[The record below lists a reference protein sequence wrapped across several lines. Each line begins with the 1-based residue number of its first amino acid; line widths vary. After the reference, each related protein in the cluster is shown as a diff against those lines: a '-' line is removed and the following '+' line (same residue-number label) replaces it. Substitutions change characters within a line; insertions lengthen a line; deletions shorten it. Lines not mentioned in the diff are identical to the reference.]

1 MLSRL
6 GNWIREFSE
15 DEAAAPAGDSEWAQ
29 TLAGLLVE
37 AAMADGILDDGER
50 EQIARV
56 LHGQLELGEADIGA
70 MIDKAVAYQKARVE
84 IHGLTRAI
92 RAETEPED
100 RVAIM
105 EMAWMVVLADGELHE
120 YESQLM
126 RRLAGLLYVDDIESG
141 RAAKR
146 ARARLSHSG

>member
-1 MLSRL
+1 MLAKL
-6 GNWIREFSE
+6 GSWIKDFTE
-15 DEAAAPAGDSEWAQ
+15 DEAAAPSGDAEWAQ

-37 AAMADGILDDGER
+37 AAMADGELDSDER
-50 EQIARV
+50 SQIARV
-56 LHGQLELGEADIGA
+56 LHGQLELGEAAIA
-70 MIDKAVAYQKARVE
+70 TMIDDALASHEARVE

-120 YESQLM
+120 YEAQLM
-126 RRLAGLLYVDDIESG
+126 RRLAGLLYVDDIDSG

-146 ARARLSHSG
+146 ARARLA

>member
-1 MLSRL
+1 MLAKL
-6 GNWIREFSE
+6 GSWIKDFTE
-15 DEAAAPAGDSEWAQ
+15 DEAAAPSGDAEWAQ

-37 AAMADGILDDGER
+37 AAMADGELDSDER
-50 EQIARV
+50 GQIARV
-56 LHGQLELGEADIGA
+56 LHGQLDLDQTAIEK
-70 MIDKAVAYQKARVE
+70 MIDDALASHEERVE

-92 RAETEPED
+92 RSETEPED

-126 RRLAGLLYVDDIESG
+126 RRLAGLLYVDDIDSG

-146 ARARLSHSG
+146 ARARLA

>member
-1 MLSRL
+1 MLAKL
-6 GNWIREFSE
+6 GNWIRDFTE
-15 DEAAAPAGDSEWAQ
+15 DEAAAPASDAEWAG

-37 AAMADGILDDGER
+37 AAMADGELDADER
-50 EQIARV
+50 GQIARV
-56 LHGQLELGEADIGA
+56 LHGQLELGEADIDR
-70 MIDKAVAYQKARVE
+70 MIDEAVASHEARVE

-120 YESQLM
+120 YEAQLM
-126 RRLAGLLYVDDIESG
+126 RRLAGLLYVDDIDSG

-146 ARARLSHSG
+146 ARARLA